1 MQGQPIP
8 VFTNR
13 SDTDTFHTEVVD
25 TDLILILGAYHYL
38 PEIHS
43 MLNLNY
49 KAFGI
54 EIFETHFR
62 RFKLM
67 LHAIMT
73 IFMNI
78 LKFYAL
84 K

>member
-1 MQGQPIP
+1 MSDKPIP

-43 MLNLNY
+43 MLHLNY

-54 EIFETHFR
+54 KIFETHF
-62 RFKLM
+62 L
-67 LHAIMT
+67 LIDVLNYAIMA
-73 IFMNI
+73 IFMII
-78 LKFYAL
+78 LKFYAF
-84 K
+84 